1 MARAPPKP
9 CCAYVSLAQ
18 TTRKVVH
25 LTLRKAGKHS
35 PLGGCIAT
43 LKKVRVLLRIM
54 SIGWA
59 MADSTTGSQSL
70 DEMVEV
76 MREVCSFIN
85 VYPAERN
92 E

>member
-1 MARAPPKP
+1 
-9 CCAYVSLAQ
+9 
-18 TTRKVVH
+18 
-25 LTLRKAGKHS
+25 
-35 PLGGCIAT
+35 
-43 LKKVRVLLRIM
+43 
-54 SIGWA
+54 

-76 MREVCSFIN
+76 MRELCSFIN